1 MPKTIRTLLILL
13 LVLIVM
19 GGVLLLL
26 SWFVPEL
33 KSLAKG
39 ISMDGDLPFW
49 IAGLAAPIV
58 YVYRKLTGDIGKLFA
73 SGAGERVEAIQA
85 SREDLRKEVDELLQW
100 RRDTLR
106 QEIQS
111 MQATRAEMDSLRTRL
126 SQVQTEMEMVKSR
139 TREEK
144 TGAVTEK
151 QTDEPALGG
160 KNFG

>member
-1 MPKTIRTLLILL
+1 MSKTIRTLLILL
-13 LVLIVM
+13 LVLILV

-33 KSLAKG
+33 KSLAKD
-39 ISMDGDLPFW
+39 ISMDGDLPIW

-58 YVYRKLTGDIGKLFA
+58 YVYRRFTEGIGKLFS
-73 SGAGERVEAIQA
+73 SGASQKVEAISS

-160 KNFG
+160 RTFG